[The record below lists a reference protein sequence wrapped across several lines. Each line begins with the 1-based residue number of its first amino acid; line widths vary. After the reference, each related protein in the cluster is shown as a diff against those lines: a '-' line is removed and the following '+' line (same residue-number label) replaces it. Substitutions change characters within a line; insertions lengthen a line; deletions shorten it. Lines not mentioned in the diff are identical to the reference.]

1 MKSDKYGNPI
11 FHESDIFDLIYQE
24 IPIDKLSQNIIV
36 EDLDNFQAHAGIQ
49 FLINSKQELSI
60 DQFDKLSQ
68 SNWFMPEEY
77 KQFDIEAYLVQAC
90 PTENYQRII
99 DELEEYRSRNMLDL
113 LCWLKYLVDTMRE
126 KNIVWGVGRGSSVAS
141 YVLFLI
147 GVHKIDSVKY
157 KLDFKEFM
165 R

>member
-11 FHESDIFDLIYQE
+11 FYESDIFDLIYQE
-24 IPIDKLSQNIIV
+24 TPIDILSQHIIAK
-36 EDLDNFQAHAGIQ
+36 DLDVFQKYSGIQ
-49 FLINSKQELSI
+49 FLTNNQELSI
-60 DQFDKLSQ
+60 DEFDKLSQ

-77 KQFDIEAYLVQAC
+77 KQFDIEEYLVQVC
-90 PTENYQRII
+90 PKENYQRII
-99 DELEEYRSRNMLDL
+99 DELQEYKSRNMLDL

-126 KNIVWGVGRGSSVAS
+126 KNIIWGVGRGSSVAS

-147 GVHKIDSVKY
+147 GVHKIDSIKY